1 MTGSLLSCEEGWKMS
16 SRDDNLLDTVIYYVG
31 IVLGVL
37 GIGLAGAS
45 LIKAML
51 LK

>member
-1 MTGSLLSCEEGWKMS
+1 MS
-16 SRDDNLLDTVIYYVG
+16 SRDENLLDTVICYVG

-37 GIGLAGAS
+37 GMAMAGAS
-45 LIKAML
+45 VIKAML

>member
-1 MTGSLLSCEEGWKMS
+1 MS
-16 SRDDNLLDTVIYYVG
+16 SRDDNLLDTVIYYAGVVLA
-31 IVLGVL
+31 VLGM
-37 GIGLAGAS
+37 AMASAS

>member
-1 MTGSLLSCEEGWKMS
+1 MS
-16 SRDDNLLDTVIYYVG
+16 SRDDNLIDTVIYYVG

-37 GIGLAGAS
+37 GMAMAGAS

>member
-1 MTGSLLSCEEGWKMS
+1 MS

-37 GIGLAGAS
+37 GVILAGVS
-45 LIKAML
+45 VIRAML

>member
-1 MTGSLLSCEEGWKMS
+1 MS

-31 IVLGVL
+31 VVLAVLGMAM
-37 GIGLAGAS
+37 AGAS
-45 LIKAML
+45 LIKAMF

>member
-1 MTGSLLSCEEGWKMS
+1 MS
-16 SRDDNLLDTVIYYVG
+16 SRDDNLIDTVIYYAGVVSA
-31 IVLGVL
+31 VLGMAM
-37 GIGLAGAS
+37 AGAS

>member
-1 MTGSLLSCEEGWKMS
+1 MS
-16 SRDDNLLDTVIYYVG
+16 FRDDNLLDAVIYYVG
-31 IVLGVL
+31 VVLAVL